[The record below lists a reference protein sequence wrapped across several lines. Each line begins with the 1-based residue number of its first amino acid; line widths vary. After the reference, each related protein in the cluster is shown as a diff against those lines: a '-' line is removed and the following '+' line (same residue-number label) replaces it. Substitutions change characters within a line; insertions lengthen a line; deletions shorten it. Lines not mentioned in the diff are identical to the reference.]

1 MKLDALC
8 PICVTRI
15 DENVARLNGLWSVI
29 ILLVSY
35 FTASIF
41 PVFFL
46 VVDFGLRGAKW
57 VDYSP
62 LAILSKWVIRRVN
75 ITPRNIN
82 AGPKLFAARIGFLFT
97 LAIFVSLLIGETA
110 IAFYIG
116 AVLGLFASL
125 EAAFSFCVAC
135 QIYPFLYRLSYQKQT
150 V

>member
-1 MKLDALC
+1 MKLDAIC

-15 DENVARLNGLWSVI
+15 DENVARFNGLWSVV

-35 FTASIF
+35 FTATIF
-41 PVFFL
+41 PIIFL
-46 VVDFGLRGAKW
+46 VIDFGLRSARM

-62 LAILSKWVIRRVN
+62 LAILSKWVIRRFG
-75 ITPRNIN
+75 ITPRYIN

-97 LAIFVSLLIGETA
+97 LAVFVLLLIDNTGL
-110 IAFYIG
+110 AFYIG

-135 QIYPFLYRLSYQKQT
+135 QIYPFLHRLIYLKQT
-150 V
+150 F